1 MALSDLRQR
10 VRDRSVLIFGLAVPI
25 ILMFVFNL
33 FPLPPLDGGR
43 VLVGLLPHGP
53 AMALSRVEPWG
64 FFIVMALIVAG
75 VISNLWMRPL
85 MQLTFGLLGL
95 VLSPLEALLP

>member
-33 FPLPPLDGGR
+33 LFS
-43 VLVGLLPHGP
+43 GLGSSESLGK
-53 AMALSRVEPWG
+53 
-64 FFIVMALIVAG
+64 IT
-75 VISNLWMRPL
+75 VI
-85 MQLTFGLLGL
+85 
-95 VLSPLEALLP
+95 VLSLIHISEPTRPY

>member
-33 FPLPPLDGGR
+33 LFSGLGSSESLGKITAIVGITDAERKLQALSGA
-43 VLVGLLPHGP
+43 VLV
-53 AMALSRVEPWG
+53 
-64 FFIVMALIVAG
+64 
-75 VISNLWMRPL
+75 LW
-85 MQLTFGLLGL
+85 
-95 VLSPLEALLP
+95 

>member
-33 FPLPPLDGGR
+33 LFSG
-43 VLVGLLPHGP
+43 
-53 AMALSRVEPWG
+53 
-64 FFIVMALIVAG
+64 
-75 VISNLWMRPL
+75 
-85 MQLTFGLLGL
+85 LGL
-95 VLSPLEALLP
+95 SLIHI